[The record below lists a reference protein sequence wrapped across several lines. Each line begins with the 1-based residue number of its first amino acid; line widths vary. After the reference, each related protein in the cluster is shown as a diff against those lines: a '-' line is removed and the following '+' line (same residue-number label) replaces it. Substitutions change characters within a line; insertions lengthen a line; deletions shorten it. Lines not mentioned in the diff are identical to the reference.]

1 MVHEVAAAAF
11 RKISMRFVIGV
22 DEAGRGPLA
31 GPVAVGTVRVVE
43 GFDILSAFPGL
54 NDSKKLTEKKRE
66 TIFMQLQEEIRKG
79 NVSAVVYLA
88 SAQKIDAGGIV
99 PAVRSA
105 LYKGVRK
112 LLPNP
117 EEGKVY
123 LDGSLKAPPE
133 YEQETIIGGD
143 GKVPA
148 IMLASVAA
156 KVTRDR
162 LMKKL
167 ALEHPLYEFEVHKGY
182 GTKKHYELLREH
194 GPCDIHR
201 LTFLHLETTSV

>member
-1 MVHEVAAAAF
+1 MYVV
-11 RKISMRFVIGV
+11 GV

-31 GPVAVGTVRVVE
+31 GPVAVGTVCVAE
-43 GFDILSAFPGL
+43 GFDILAAFPGL

-66 TIFMQLQEEIRKG
+66 VIFIQLQDEIRKG
-79 NVSAVVYLA
+79 NVNAVVYLA
-88 SAQKIDAGGIV
+88 SAQRIDAEGIV
-99 PAVRSA
+99 PSVRSA

-117 EEGKVY
+117 GEGKIF

-167 ALEHPLYEFEVHKGY
+167 ALEHPLYEFDIHKGY
-182 GTKKHYELLREH
+182 GTKRHYELIRAH

-201 LTFLHLETTSV
+201 LTFLHLTPENV

>member
-1 MVHEVAAAAF
+1 MSTEYQNCYSVLMF
-11 RKISMRFVIGV
+11 ILGV

-31 GPVAVGTVRVVE
+31 GPVAVGTVAVVE
-43 GFDILSAFPGL
+43 GFDFSVFTNL
-54 NDSKKLTEKKRE
+54 NDSKKLSEKRRE
-66 TIFMQLQEEIRKG
+66 AIFLVLQEEIKKG
-79 NVSAVVYLA
+79 NVRAVVELV
-88 SAQKIDAGGIV
+88 SAELIDRGGIA
-99 PAVRSA
+99 PAVRNA
-105 LYKGVRK
+105 VQKGVRK

-133 YEQETIIGGD
+133 YAQETVIGGD
-143 GKVPA
+143 TLIPA

-167 ALEHPLYEFEVHKGY
+167 ALEYPQYEFEVHKGY
-182 GTKKHYELLREH
+182 GTKRHYELIKEH

-201 LTFLHLETTSV
+201 KTFLHLETTA